1 MYANIVRYSYC
12 TMSYQLGKWKHHLQ
26 TLVIHECWAWE
37 FNHIQG
43 SVKILSS
50 GYGNGIQ
57 WNWQFSLIKN
67 STQTNVIYKEIIQTL
82 VSAVEQVSNAEPHKA
97 VWLHLY
103 RLALFCRLFKWE
115 GRRCYVR
122 WRSMR
127 TWVWWGRAAMGWCS
141 SVATKRPVNWWPSKS
156 SWRARMIRWSRKSL
170 SAKSG
175 CLR

>member
-12 TMSYQLGKWKHHLQ
+12 TMSYQLGKWKHPLQ

-67 STQTNVIYKEIIQTL
+67 SIRPMSFIKRSFKHLSVQLNKSPMLSHTKQCDFTCTGWPCFVDSSSERGVAATCDGEVWEPGSGGGGQL
-82 VSAVEQVSNAEPHKA
+82 WDGAQVSPQ
-97 VWLHLY
+97 
-103 RLALFCRLFKWE
+103 RD
-115 GRRCYVR
+115 
-122 WRSMR
+122 RSTGGHQKVPGER
-127 TWVWWGRAAMGWCS
+127 GW
-141 SVATKRPVNWWPSKS
+141 
-156 SWRARMIRWSRKSL
+156 
-170 SAKSG
+170 
-175 CLR
+175 